1 MKQDGFTLIELIIA
15 LVISGI
21 LTAMSI
27 PIAYN
32 YIQSQKAIKTVREMK
47 SIAQAENLYYQS
59 NTVPMTCSVTV
70 SGTNY
75 NETENY
81 HIYTSSFSN
90 LTNMGMFGVLSS
102 GVNPFGQDYYLE
114 PVYSNISVNSNNYC
128 VRESGILV
136 YTYIP
141 IQYKGAVS
149 LIAGAFDMG
158 ANGSNM
164 EEVGYYLTP
173 NENNSEQDF
182 VLKYNW

>member
-1 MKQDGFTLIELIIA
+1 MKQGGFTLIELIIA
-15 LVISGI
+15 IVISGI
-21 LTAMSI
+21 LTAISI

-32 YIQSQKAIKTVREMK
+32 YIQSQKAIKTVKEMK

-90 LTNMGMFGVLSS
+90 LTNMGMLGVLSS

-141 IQYKGAVS
+141 IQYKGAVA
-149 LIAGAFDMG
+149 LIAGAFDAG
-158 ANGSNM
+158 VNGNM
-164 EEVGYYLTP
+164 EEIAYYAVP
-173 NENNSEQDF
+173 AENNSEQDF

>member
-1 MKQDGFTLIELIIA
+1 MNNKGFTLIELIIA

-21 LTAMSI
+21 LTA
-27 PIAYN
+27 IAMPVYSN
-32 YIQSQKAIKTVREMK
+32 YIQSQKAIKTVKEMR
-47 SIAQAENLYYQS
+47 SIARAENLYYQS
-59 NTVPMTCSVTV
+59 NTVPMTCTVTV
-70 SGTNY
+70 GGTNY
-75 NETENY
+75 PETENY
-81 HIYTSSFSN
+81 HIYTSNFSD
-90 LTNMGMFGVLSS
+90 LTNTGMLGVLSG

-149 LIAGAFDMG
+149 LIAGAFDIG
-158 ANGSNM
+158 VSGNM
-164 EEVGYYLTP
+164 EEIGYYAIP
-173 NENNSEQDF
+173 QENNSEQDA